1 MKHLILAVAG
11 SSSLLAL
18 RHSCLSVLIATL
30 VLAASAGIATEVAAK
45 GGAQL
50 LPKSS
55 LYTQVSTASTKAEIK
70 AICAEIVA
78 RQDASSIGRRDASSL
93 FMHGM
98 IMGVSCLKVDYFKA
112 LVLARES
119 GDAFTLK
126 AALTYIRGRA
136 EGGNT
141 KAIRALEKYEKAY
154 D

>member
-1 MKHLILAVAG
+1 MRRNAVPPILLAALVIVAG
-11 SSSLLAL
+11 AGM
-18 RHSCLSVLIATL
+18 AT
-30 VLAASAGIATEVAAK
+30 AAAAK

-55 LYTQVSTASTKAEIK
+55 LYYKVTTASTKAEIK

-93 FMHGM
+93 YMHGM

-112 LVLARES
+112 LVLAHDS

-126 AALTYIRGRA
+126 AALTYIRDRA
-136 EGGNT
+136 AGGNQ
-141 KAIRALEKYEKAY
+141 KAINALAKYEKTY
-154 D
+154 H

>member
-1 MKHLILAVAG
+1 MRHNSRLSA
-11 SSSLLAL
+11 LLA
-18 RHSCLSVLIATL
+18 AL
-30 VLAASAGIATEVAAK
+30 VLATSAGIATEVAAK

-55 LYTQVSTASTKAEIK
+55 LYTKVGTASTKDEIK

-78 RQDASSIGRRDASSL
+78 RQDASAVGQTDASHL
-93 FMHGM
+93 YMHGM

-126 AALTYIRGRA
+126 AALTYIRDRA
-136 EGGNT
+136 AGGNA

>member
-1 MKHLILAVAG
+1 MRRNALPSI
-11 SSSLLAL
+11 LLAAL
-18 RHSCLSVLIATL
+18 ALATG
-30 VLAASAGIATEVAAK
+30 AGISEVSAK

-55 LYTQVSTASTKAEIK
+55 LYYKVSTTSTKDEIK
-70 AICAEIVA
+70 AICAEIIE
-78 RQDASSIGRRDASSL
+78 RQEASAIGRRDASQL
-93 FMHGM
+93 YMHGM

-126 AALTYIRGRA
+126 AALTYIRDRA
-136 EGGNT
+136 AGGNA